1 MRNNQRRK
9 ATQWIL
15 GLLAGAGLF
24 GAGLMPAA
32 AQTWPAK
39 PITLVVAYPAG
50 GDTDAVARLLGEKL
64 GSRLGLPVIV
74 ENKAGASGIIGTSFV
89 NKAAP
94 DGYTLLMAPSTV
106 TMAQLVLKPSPATAY
121 DMRALTPIFQVGA
134 QPLFLAAGPSGKYAS
149 LSDAVQA
156 SKASALNYASPGT
169 GSPMHVLG
177 EMFNRAA
184 GAQFVHVPYKGIA
197 PGLNDVVGGHL
208 PLTWITYGPVE
219 PYLKDGRLKLLAVAQ
234 AERSPLAPNVP
245 TLAELGVKNVEV
257 VAWNGVFGPKGLPAD
272 VVRKLNTE
280 LNAIVKDPDVAQRL
294 RVLGML
300 PVGGA
305 PEVLGK
311 VALTDLDRFT
321 RIVNELGIKAE

>member
-1 MRNNQRRK
+1 MRNAQRRK
-9 ATQWIL
+9 L
-15 GLLAGAGLF
+15 GRWVAGLALGVGALGAGL
-24 GAGLMPAA
+24 APAM
-32 AQTWPAK
+32 AQTWPTR
-39 PITLVVAYPAG
+39 PITIVVAYPAG

-64 GSRLGLPVIV
+64 TARLGQPVIV
-74 ENKAGASGIIGTSFV
+74 DNKAGASGIIGTSLV

-134 QPLFLAAGPSGKYAS
+134 QPLFLAAGPSAKFATLGE
-149 LSDAVQA
+149 AVQA
-156 SKASALNYASPGT
+156 SKTAALNYASPGT

-219 PYLKDGRLKLLAVAQ
+219 PYLKDGRIKLLAVAQ
-234 AERSPLAPNVP
+234 DQRSPLAPNVP
-245 TLAELGVKNVEV
+245 TLAELGVKGVEV
-257 VAWNGVFGPKGLPAD
+257 VAWNGLFGPKGLPAD
-272 VVRKLNTE
+272 VVSRLNTE
-280 LNAIVKDPDVAQRL
+280 LNAIVKDPELAQRL

-300 PVGGA
+300 PVGGS

-311 VALTDLDRFT
+311 VALSDLDRFT
-321 RIVNELGIKAE
+321 RIVGELGIKAE